1 MGRGGCEWGLWK
13 QIHLLSGLYIRY
25 TCCLVYHSFLNLT
38 TPTHHPPNFFT
49 GPSCP
54 WVSNIFSLMKL
65 ISLAINMKYRLPF
78 PTVALGALPDTPAV
92 GPLSLDLAVGCKT
105 ILLLLVFVCLMYL
118 FVFLFPLYVAV
129 VCYCLFSC
137 TCVKEY
143 HYIQ

>member
-1 MGRGGCEWGLWK
+1 MRAVK
-13 QIHLLSGLYIRY
+13 ADTPAVRFMYQIHLLPGL
-25 TCCLVYHSFLNLT
+25 SFLLESYHPPTTLT
-38 TPTHHPPNFFT
+38 TPKLFYRAQF
-49 GPSCP
+49 P

-105 ILLLLVFVCLMYL
+105 ILLLLVFLCLMYL

-137 TCVKEY
+137 KEY